1 MIVHSQELAIAFS
14 FGKPVVPLILDQEAW
29 DLLTAPGG
37 AVKAKAIAAFCSLPS
52 ADADPEEAVEPEEQQ
67 TCAPAANG
75 RSRCYTYSKFGPAL
89 TCFEGE
95 EIVPDEPLSL
105 AVVRKIF
112 SRLAA
117 INLCPCHDQQ
127 IQEKGLEAVLETA
140 GTYVRQELLYTKQ
153 HAELALLTSK
163 GTHLNGKDAE
173 DWRDWLQDARANLR
187 DPQPTQEQEAFV
199 KRAGAAAGRR
209 RTALTV
215 LAVVV
220 LGLIIAGAVASG
232 VFAVESRKQAREAL
246 EQRVEAERQKAEAE
260 LQAELALKLSTAA
273 WAIAGIRR
281 CFPFLSTEN
290 LSCRSLVSLWLQ
302 CRHSLLADLGLAK
315 RIPLRQ

>member
-1 MIVHSQELAIAFS
+1 M
-14 FGKPVVPLILDQEAW
+14 PLILDQEAW

-37 AVKAKAIAAFCSLPS
+37 AVKAKAIADDNETLREAQTLPS
-52 ADADPEEAVEPEEQQ
+52 ADAQAEAVEPEEQQ
-67 TCAPAANG
+67 TGAPAANG

-112 SRLAA
+112 ARLAA

-140 GTYVRQELLYTKQ
+140 STYVRQELLYTKQ

-173 DWRDWLQDARANLR
+173 GWRDWLQDAKANLR
-187 DPQPTQEQEAFV
+187 APQPTQEQEAFV

-209 RTALTV
+209 RAALTV
-215 LAVVV
+215 LTAVV
-220 LGLIIAGAVASG
+220 LALILAGAVASG
-232 VFAVESRKQAREAL
+232 VFAVESKKQAREAL
-246 EQRVEAERQKAEAE
+246 EQRNLAREQRAEAERQKLEAQEQKKDAERQKAEAE
-260 LQAELALKLSTAA
+260 LQAELAGKLAGTARML
-273 WAIAGIRR
+273 AGTR
-281 CFPFLSTEN
+281 FFFLGGGGGGGGVPVTSPSSATFS
-290 LSCRSLVSLWLQ
+290 SCPVASL
-302 CRHSLLADLGLAK
+302 
-315 RIPLRQ
+315 

>member
-1 MIVHSQELAIAFS
+1 M
-14 FGKPVVPLILDQEAW
+14 PLILDQEAW

-37 AVKAKAIAAFCSLPS
+37 AVKAKAIADDNEPLREVQTLIIPS
-52 ADADPEEAVEPEEQQ
+52 ADADEAEAVEPEEQQ
-67 TCAPAANG
+67 TGAPAANG

-112 SRLAA
+112 ARLAA

-140 GTYVRQELLYTKQ
+140 STYVRQELLYTKQ

-163 GTHLNGKDAE
+163 GAHLNGKDAE
-173 DWRDWLQDARANLR
+173 GWRDWLQDAKANLR

-209 RTALTV
+209 RASLTV

-220 LGLIIAGAVASG
+220 LALIIAGAVVSG
-232 VFAVESRKQAREAL
+232 VFAVESRKQTREAL
-246 EQRVEAERQKAEAE
+246 EQRNVAQEQRAEAE
-260 LQAELALKLSTAA
+260 KQKAVLELQA
-273 WAIAGIRR
+273 
-281 CFPFLSTEN
+281 
-290 LSCRSLVSLWLQ
+290 
-302 CRHSLLADLGLAK
+302 GLAGK
-315 RIPLRQ
+315 LITLNLDGAAPDPPLIPMGDPLCGKGRISFMAWTLPATPYMLL

>member
-1 MIVHSQELAIAFS
+1 M
-14 FGKPVVPLILDQEAW
+14 PLILDQEAW

-37 AVKAKAIAAFCSLPS
+37 AVKAKAIADDNEHLREAHQTLPS

-67 TCAPAANG
+67 MGAPAANG

-112 SRLAA
+112 ARLAA

-163 GTHLNGKDAE
+163 GTHLNGKEAE
-173 DWRDWLQDARANLR
+173 GWRDWLQDARANLR

-246 EQRVEAERQKAEAE
+246 EQRNLAQEQKSKAE
-260 LQAELALKLSTAA
+260 LQADLASKLSTAA
-273 WAIAGIRR
+273 WVIAGIRR
-281 CFPFLSTEN
+281 CFPF
-290 LSCRSLVSLWLQ
+290 
-302 CRHSLLADLGLAK
+302 
-315 RIPLRQ
+315 

>member
-1 MIVHSQELAIAFS
+1 M
-14 FGKPVVPLILDQEAW
+14 PLILDQEAW

-37 AVKAKAIAAFCSLPS
+37 AVKAKAIADDNEPLQEAHQTLPS
-52 ADADPEEAVEPEEQQ
+52 ADAEPEEDVEPEEQQ
-67 TCAPAANG
+67 TGAPASKAG
-75 RSRCYTYSKFGPAL
+75 SRCYVYSKFGPAL
-89 TCFEGE
+89 ICFEGE

-112 SRLAA
+112 ARLAA

-140 GTYVRQELLYTKQ
+140 STYVRQELLYTKQ

-163 GTHLNGKDAE
+163 GAHLNGKDAE
-173 DWRDWLQDARANLR
+173 GWTDWLQDAKANLR

-209 RTALTV
+209 RASLTV

-220 LGLIIAGAVASG
+220 LALIIAGAVVSG
-232 VFAVESRKQAREAL
+232 VFAVESRKQTREAL
-246 EQRVEAERQKAEAE
+246 EQTNSAQEQRAEAERQRLEALEQRVEAQDQRVEAERQKAEAE
-260 LQAELALKLSTAA
+260 LQTELSLKLATAA
-273 WAIAGIRR
+273 WVLAGIWR
-281 CFPFLSTEN
+281 
-290 LSCRSLVSLWLQ
+290 
-302 CRHSLLADLGLAK
+302 
-315 RIPLRQ
+315 

>member
-1 MIVHSQELAIAFS
+1 M
-14 FGKPVVPLILDQEAW
+14 G
-29 DLLTAPGG
+29 
-37 AVKAKAIAAFCSLPS
+37 
-52 ADADPEEAVEPEEQQ
+52 
-67 TCAPAANG
+67 APAANG

-89 TCFEGE
+89 ICFEGE

-105 AVVRKIF
+105 AAVRKIF
-112 SRLAA
+112 ARLAA

-173 DWRDWLQDARANLR
+173 GWRDWLQDARANLR

-215 LAVVV
+215 LAVGV

-232 VFAVESRKQAREAL
+232 VFAVDSRKQAREAL
-246 EQRVEAERQKAEAE
+246 EQRNLAQEQRAEAERQKNEAERQKAEAE
-260 LQAELALKLSTAA
+260 LQAELSGKLTTTARTLVGTRFGGGGGGGSCDFSFISNFLILLCCVTL
-273 WAIAGIRR
+273 IAVVGRM
-281 CFPFLSTEN
+281 N
-290 LSCRSLVSLWLQ
+290 QLV
-302 CRHSLLADLGLAK
+302 DL
-315 RIPLRQ
+315 

>member
-1 MIVHSQELAIAFS
+1 MHSQELAIAFS

-37 AVKAKAIAAFCSLPS
+37 AVKAKAIADDNEHLREAHQTLPS

-67 TCAPAANG
+67 MGAPAANG
-75 RSRCYTYSKFGPAL
+75 RSRCYTSSKFGPAL
-89 TCFEGE
+89 ICFEGE

-112 SRLAA
+112 ARLAA

-173 DWRDWLQDARANLR
+173 GWRDWLQDARANLR

-215 LAVVV
+215 LAVGV

-232 VFAVESRKQAREAL
+232 VFAVESREQAREAL
-246 EQRVEAERQKAEAE
+246 EQRNLAQEQRVEAEKQEMEAQEQRNLAQEQRVEAERQKAEAE

-273 WAIAGIRR
+273 WALAGIQR
-281 CFPFLSTEN
+281 CFPF
-290 LSCRSLVSLWLQ
+290 
-302 CRHSLLADLGLAK
+302 
-315 RIPLRQ
+315 